1 MTPSFDANLAK
12 LGAEVPEA
20 STPGANY
27 VPYTMTGN
35 LLHLAGQVPRHGGR
49 IDHVGK
55 LGAAISIEEGYR
67 AARSCALNLVVQIRA
82 ACGGSLAP
90 VSRIVKVTGFVNCT
104 PDFTD
109 IPQVINGASDLFVEI
124 FGEAGRH
131 ARSAVG
137 MVSLPR
143 GVSVEVEAIVE
154 LRPGR
159 S

>member
-1 MTPSFDANLAK
+1 MTSPFDANLAR
-12 LGAEVPEA
+12 LGAEVPTT

-27 VPYTMTGN
+27 IPFIRTGN
-35 LLHLAGQVPRHGGR
+35 LLYLAGQIPRHGDR

-67 AARSCALNLVVQIRA
+67 AARSCALNLVVQVRA
-82 ACGGSLAP
+82 ACGGSLSL

-124 FGEAGRH
+124 FGDAGRH
-131 ARSAVG
+131 SRSAVG

-143 GVSVEVEAIVE
+143 GVAVEVEAVVE
-154 LRPGR
+154 LQPQRG
-159 S
+159 

>member
-1 MTPSFDANLAK
+1 MTPTFDANLAK

-27 VPYTMTGN
+27 IPFIATGN
-35 LLHLAGQVPRHGGR
+35 LLYLAGQIPRYGER

-55 LGAAISIEEGYR
+55 LGATISIEEGYR
-67 AARSCALNLVVQIRA
+67 AARSCALNLVVQVRA
-82 ACGGSLAP
+82 ACGGSLSR

-104 PDFTD
+104 PDFTA

-131 ARSAVG
+131 TRSAVG

-143 GVSVEVEAIVE
+143 GVSVEVEAVVE
-154 LRPGR
+154 LHPARA
-159 S
+159 